1 MGSDVLKLSEAMT
14 VNGET
19 VTIAVADG
27 VVKIDNARVTQTDIR
42 TSNGVIHV
50 IDTVILPGTN

>member
-1 MGSDVLKLSEAMT
+1 MASDVRKLSEAKT

-19 VTIAVADG
+19 VTIDVADG
-27 VVKIDNARVTQTDIR
+27 VVKIDNARVTRTDIR

>member
-1 MGSDVLKLSEAMT
+1 MASDVRKLSEAMT

-19 VTIAVADG
+19 VAIAVTDG
-27 VVKIDNARVTQTDIR
+27 VVKIDSAHVTQVDIR